1 MASLTKDKNDSTL
14 LISKVSEFKY
24 RDNFFKSP
32 SDKKTNNS
40 TNSENKN
47 EKPIFEHIIISL
59 KQILI
64 FLFQSQD
71 FEVELPY
78 NKLIVVMTN
87 LILNLNLLNLLI
99 YLVLLFSELYF
110 HEGIMKLN

>member
-1 MASLTKDKNDSTL
+1 MTSLTKDKNDSTL

-40 TNSENKN
+40 TNPENKN

-87 LILNLNLLNLLI
+87 LIDFI
-99 YLVLLFSELYF
+99 IEFLVTKKKFSSNKYF
-110 HEGIMKLN
+110 I